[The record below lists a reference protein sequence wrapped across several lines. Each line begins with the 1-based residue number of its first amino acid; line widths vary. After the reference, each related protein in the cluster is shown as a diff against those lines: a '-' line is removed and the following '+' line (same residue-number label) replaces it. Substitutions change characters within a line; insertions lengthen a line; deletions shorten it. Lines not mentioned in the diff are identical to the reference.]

1 MKKTRTS
8 KVETAKLINLFV
20 RDGKLYGV
28 YSNGPFKWEVMLRFS
43 NSIHEAIQDELF
55 RINQKLIA
63 RPLTD
68 AWQILESIKVFLNKQ

>member
-1 MKKTRTS
+1 MDDTGNT
-8 KVETAKLINLFV
+8 EGAKLINLFV

-28 YSNGPFKWEVMLRFS
+28 YSNGSFKWEVMLRFS

-63 RPLTD
+63 MSFTD